1 MTIGRRMK
9 PTTPIES
16 DQKPISMSAKLIYKG
31 HLPVTGHSLNEMT
44 VVAHLYGPWRSN
56 DMGRWKVIRDSII
69 RIPGL
74 SQKAVTQAINSL
86 IERRIIA
93 KWTINNQD
101 CYELAGAYA
110 AKGLTNA
117 AATRKIAAA
126 MHPPTT
132 SDELTPVERIE
143 VVRKVVHRKSG
154 PVEVCTPP
162 SYFNDIPGPGKDRNK
177 LLLQPPGKVGPNML
191 RMVSPH
197 NVYAELTALGCC
209 IRLMLEM
216 VADDLGRA
224 EIDLD
229 DLSSRLGRKIM
240 ARLSKQSLRQEIE
253 GMAKEGHLKV
263 FERGGVKCAYIR
275 DAAQPAM
282 RNKRLTRDLPFLY
295 PEHREWTLDS
305 AENQLFYAR
314 NFAAAARNKL
324 VATSHDFRDKGGTR
338 INFVYRPMS
347 DFADQLDKTLE
358 VVQDETGTGL
368 TSDIIRQSQWDEQ
381 IKFFM
386 AVENGLE
393 ELALEIYY
401 EDVCN
406 GQFDRPR
413 LTTLDTE
420 SRGGNFLVP
429 ALFEMR
435 YGLSLQDYVAE
446 MTAKW
451 LPRWLASPEKPYA
464 LEVFESAQS
473 IEAPATTS

>member
-56 DMGRWKVIRDSII
+56 DFGRWRVPQNSIV

-74 SQKAVTQAINSL
+74 SPKAVTQAINSL
-86 IERRIIA
+86 IKRKIID
-93 KWTINNQD
+93 KWTTNNED
-101 CYELAGAYA
+101 NYELVGAYA
-110 AKGLTNA
+110 AAKGSTNA
-117 AATRKIAAA
+117 GAKRKIDAA
-126 MHPPTT
+126 MHPSTVADETT
-132 SDELTPVERIE
+132 SIDRIE
-143 VVRKVVHRKSG
+143 EVRKVVNGKNG
-154 PVEVCTPP
+154 PVELGTPP
-162 SYFNDIPGPGKDRNK
+162 SYFNDIPGPANRRNK
-177 LLLQPPGKVGPNML
+177 LLLQPPSKAASHML

-197 NVYAELTALGCC
+197 NVYAELTPLGCC

-216 VADDLGRA
+216 VADDLGRSV
-224 EIDLD
+224 IDLD

-240 ARLSKQSLRQEIE
+240 GRSSKQSLRQEIDR
-253 GMAKEGHLKV
+253 MAKDGHLKV

-282 RNKRLTRDLPFLY
+282 DKMRLTRGLPFLY
-295 PEHREWTLDS
+295 PELPQWTLDTP
-305 AENQLFYAR
+305 ENVLFYAK
-314 NFAAAARNKL
+314 NYAAKARNKM
-324 VATSHDFRDKGGTR
+324 VATSSDSRDKGGSR
-338 INFVYRPMS
+338 LNVLYRPMS
-347 DFADQLDKTLE
+347 FFADQLHKTLA
-358 VVQDETGTGL
+358 VVQELAGGTITDHL
-368 TSDIIRQSQWDEQ
+368 VRQAKWDEQ
-381 IKFFM
+381 TKFFM
-386 AVENGLE
+386 AVDCDLE

-401 EDVCN
+401 EDVCTN
-406 GQFDRPR
+406 APPR

-435 YGLSLQDYVAE
+435 YGFSIKDYAAE

-473 IEAPATTS
+473 IEAPATTL

>member
-1 MTIGRRMK
+1 MTIGRPMK
-9 PTTPIES
+9 ARTPIVS
-16 DQKPISMSAKLIYKG
+16 DQKPIRMSAKLIYKG
-31 HLPVTGHSLNEMT
+31 HLPVAGHSLNEMT
-44 VVAHLYGPWRSN
+44 AVAHLYGPWRSN
-56 DMGRWKVIRDSII
+56 DMGRWKVTRDSII

-93 KWTINNQD
+93 KWTIDNQD

-110 AKGLTNA
+110 AKGLA
-117 AATRKIAAA
+117 SATARRKIDAA
-126 MHPPTT
+126 MHPPTLADETT
-132 SDELTPVERIE
+132 SIDRIE
-143 VVRKVVHRKSG
+143 EVRKVVNRKNG
-154 PVEVCTPP
+154 PVELSTPP
-162 SYFNDIPGPGKDRNK
+162 AYFNDIPGPGKNRNK

-197 NVYAELTALGCC
+197 NVYEKLTPLGCC

-216 VADDLGRA
+216 VADDLGRSV
-224 EIDLD
+224 IDID

-240 ARLSKQSLRQEIE
+240 GRSSKQSLRQEIDR
-253 GMAKEGHLKV
+253 MAKDGHLKV
-263 FERGGVKCAYIR
+263 FERGGVTCAYIR

-282 RNKRLTRDLPFLY
+282 RNKRLTPDLPLLY
-295 PEHREWTLDS
+295 PEHPEWTLDS
-305 AENQLFYAR
+305 PENQLFYAR
-314 NFAAAARNKL
+314 NFEAAARNKL
-324 VATSHDFRDKGGTR
+324 VATSFEFTDKAGTR
-338 INFVYRPMS
+338 LNVMYRPMS
-347 DFADQLDKTLE
+347 FFADQLHKTLA
-358 VVQDETGTGL
+358 VVQELAGGTVTDHL
-368 TSDIIRQSQWDEQ
+368 VRQAKWDEQ
-381 IKFFM
+381 TKFFM
-386 AVENGLE
+386 AVDCDLE

-435 YGLSLQDYVAE
+435 YGLSLQNYVAA

-451 LPRWLASPEKPYA
+451 LPRWDTSPTKPYA
-464 LEVFESAQS
+464 LQVYESAQS
-473 IEAPATTS
+473 IEASPTTL